1 MNRIAGAAALCA
13 LALLGATGCAAGDAV
28 GSDGP
33 ARSEPTAELTRF
45 YTQQADWRDCGSGF
59 QCAAITVPLDYD
71 RPDGATLDVSA
82 KRLPA
87 AGGDRIGSLLV
98 NPGGPGGSGVDYVT
112 NAANIVSADV
122 RERFDIVG
130 FDPRGVARSSPVYCL
145 DAAGLDAYQGARFD
159 TRDGDGDQSELTA
172 KGERRMQREVKT
184 FVAACEENSGDMLAH
199 VGTADVARDVD
210 ILRAVLG
217 DEMLSY
223 LGKSYGT
230 AIGAHYADR
239 FPERVRALVLDGG
252 LDPGADQLD
261 LSVQQAE
268 GFSIALDAFVEDC
281 VSRPDCPLGGE
292 GGGVESAMRRLH
304 GLLADVGRTPLE
316 SSLGDGR
323 EVTRSRV
330 ESGLLG
336 ALYSKDLWEQARTAL
351 ADAYDGDGTALLRLG
366 DRVYG
371 RGESDRSYRNSAAAL
386 VAVNC
391 ADSASP
397 RTVPAYREAAIEA
410 KEASPVFGPSL
421 AWNAMACAYW
431 PEEAVADPA
440 PLTAEGA
447 DPILVVG
454 TTRDSATPYRW
465 SRRLADR
472 LDSGVLLTR
481 EGDGH
486 TGYRMGNTCVD
497 AAVDEYLINAKAPKK
512 GTVCR

>member
-1 MNRIAGAAALCA
+1 MLCA
-13 LALLGATGCAAGDAV
+13 LALLAAAGCTADAA
-28 GSDGP
+28 GG
-33 ARSEPTAELTRF
+33 AAEPTPGLARF
-45 YTQQADWRDCGSGF
+45 YDQQVDWRDCGSGF
-59 QCAAITVPLDYD
+59 QCAGVTVPRDYD
-71 RPDGATLDVSA
+71 RPRGATLTIAA

-87 AGGDRIGSLLV
+87 AGDPLGSLVV
-98 NPGGPGGSGVDYVT
+98 NPGGPGGSGVDYVAG
-112 NAANIVSADV
+112 AAGIVSEDV
-122 RERFDIVG
+122 RRHFDIVG

-172 KGERRMQREVKT
+172 KGVRQMQREVKT
-184 FVAACEENSGDMLAH
+184 FVAACEENSGAMLGH
-199 VGTADVARDVD
+199 VGTADVARDLDV
-210 ILRAVLG
+210 LRAALG
-217 DEMLSY
+217 DDALTY

-239 FPERVRALVLDGG
+239 FPGRVRALVLDGAI
-252 LDPGADQLD
+252 DPAADQLE

-268 GFSIALDAFVEDC
+268 GFGTALDAFVADC
-281 VSRPDCPLGGE
+281 VRRTDCPLGGADD
-292 GGGVESAMRRLH
+292 GAGSAMRRLH
-304 GLLADVGRTPLE
+304 GLLADTGRTPLD
-316 SSLGDGR
+316 STLGDGR

-330 ESGLLG
+330 ETGLLG
-336 ALYSKDLWEQARTAL
+336 ALYSEDLWPQARTAL
-351 ADAYDGDGTALLRLG
+351 ADAFDGDGTGLLRLG

-371 RGESDRSYRNSAAAL
+371 RGESDRTYRNSAAAL

-397 RTVPAYREAAIEA
+397 RTVSAYREAAE
-410 KEASPVFGPSL
+410 ELRTTSPVFGPGL

-431 PEEAVADPA
+431 PEDAVAAPA
-440 PLTAEGA
+440 SLTAKGA

-481 EGDGH
+481 DGDGH
-486 TGYRMGNTCVD
+486 TGYRMGDSCVD
-497 AAVDEYLINAKAPKK
+497 TAVDRYLIKAEAPDE